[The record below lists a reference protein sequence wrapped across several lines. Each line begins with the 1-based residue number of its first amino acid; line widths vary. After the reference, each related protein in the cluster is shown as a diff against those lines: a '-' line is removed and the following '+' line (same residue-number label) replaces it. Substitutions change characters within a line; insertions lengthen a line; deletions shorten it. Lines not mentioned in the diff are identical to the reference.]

1 MANPQLNTY
10 FKTFKTDSNGRIDV
24 TGILNVEAYNSID
37 FMIIQWPHANVS
49 MSLTADI
56 GKISGSTLA
65 QSAVNFTVGTAAT
78 IHSVKVIGPEF
89 SITLLGGPVNTDVP
103 IQAWVF
109 LH

>member
-1 MANPQLNTY
+1 MATPQLNSY
-10 FKTFKTDSNGRIDV
+10 FKTFKTDSDGRIEV

-37 FMIIQWPHANVS
+37 FMIIQWPHANVT

-56 GKISGSTLA
+56 GKISGATLA
-65 QSAVNFTVGTAAT
+65 QSAASFQLGTTAT

-89 SITLLGGPVNTDVP
+89 SLTLLGGPVNTDVP